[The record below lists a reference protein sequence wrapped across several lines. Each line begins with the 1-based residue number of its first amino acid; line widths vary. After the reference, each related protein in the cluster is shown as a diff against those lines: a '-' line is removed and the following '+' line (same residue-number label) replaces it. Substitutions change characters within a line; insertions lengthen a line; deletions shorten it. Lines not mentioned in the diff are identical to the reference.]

1 MTGLGK
7 FLRRLWAAI
16 AGLFHKVDDE
26 IKIWVPISIKIVQG
40 IKKVMDGPVDDVVLS
55 IVKSAIPGDA
65 DDKLID
71 KVHKTVEEWIPKILL
86 QLNLVNST
94 AQTED
99 VNEKLKAIL
108 AQLKLSSDETKNII
122 YHGIASLILEKL
134 SDGKFDWTDATA
146 VAEYYYQHEVKIA
159 S

>member
-16 AGLFHKVDDE
+16 ANLFYKVE
-26 IKIWVPISIKIVQG
+26 HEVKVLVPIAIGVVQG
-40 IKKVMDGPVDDVVLS
+40 IKKVMDGPADDVILS
-55 IVKSAIPGDA
+55 IIKSAIPGDA

-71 KVHKTVEEWIPKILL
+71 KVHKTVEEWLPKILL
-86 QLNLVNST
+86 ELNLVNSVAT
-94 AQTED
+94 IED
-99 VNEKLKAIL
+99 RNEQLKAIL
-108 AQLKLSSDETKNII
+108 AHLKLSSDETKNIV

-146 VAEYYYQHEVKIA
+146 VAEYYYQHEVKN
-159 S
+159 

>member
-1 MTGLGK
+1 MTGIGK

-16 AGLFHKVDDE
+16 ASLFHKVDDE
-26 IKIWVPISIKIVQG
+26 VKMWVPIAIRVVQG
-40 IKKVMDGPVDDVVLS
+40 IKRVMDGPVDDVILT
-55 IVKSAIPGDA
+55 IVKTAIPGDA

-71 KVHKTVEEWIPKILL
+71 KVHRTVEEWIPKVLL
-86 QLNLVNST
+86 QLNLVNSI
-94 AQTED
+94 ADTED

-108 AQLKLSSDETKNII
+108 AQLKLSGDETKNIF

-146 VAEYYYQHEVKIA
+146 VAEYYYQHEMKEA
-159 S
+159 A